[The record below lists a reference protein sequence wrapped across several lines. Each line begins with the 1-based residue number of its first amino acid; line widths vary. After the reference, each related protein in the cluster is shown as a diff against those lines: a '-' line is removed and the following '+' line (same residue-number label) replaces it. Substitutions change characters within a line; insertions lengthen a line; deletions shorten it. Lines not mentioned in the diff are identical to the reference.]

1 MARFHVHRI
10 GSDGSLAIDLQ
21 SNLLDALDTRVVRL
35 LVPVGDLAKL
45 VLRLNPRFEIDGE
58 TFVMLTEF
66 LTTIPA
72 SSLGLSI
79 ADLSSR
85 SDEITAATDFLFQ
98 GF

>member
-21 SNLLDALDTRVVRL
+21 SNLLDALVTRVVSPLIPDR
-35 LVPVGDLAKL
+35 DLTKL
-45 VLRLNPRFEIDGE
+45 VLRLNPRFDINGE
-58 TFVMLTEF
+58 VFVMLTEF
-66 LTTIPA
+66 LTTVLT
-72 SSLGLSI
+72 SWLGPSI

-85 SDEITAATDFLFQ
+85 SDEITAARDFLFQ

>member
-21 SNLLDALDTRVVRL
+21 SNLLDALDTRVVAPL
-35 LVPVGDLAKL
+35 LPVDTLARL
-45 VLRLNPRFEIDGE
+45 VLRLNPRFEVDGQAL
-58 TFVMLTEF
+58 VMLTEF
-66 LTTIPA
+66 LTTVPA
-72 SSLGLSI
+72 SSLGPSI